1 MNRRDNTLIENLKTP
16 VNSGLMPAVKADEA
30 FYPSPKH
37 AMNGWWYVGRFEAEG
52 EILGYL
58 AHWMYMGTRFGEPTL
73 CYHFSVTNQTTG
85 KFYHKSELYRDPDI
99 KIQETAEGA
108 DRQLLVEVPAGS
120 IKGDPDKVHLEASG
134 DDISLSVDLQSYGNV
149 LYGGGTTSFPAII
162 GTNINQISVPDMRT
176 KGSITIEGKKYEIEG
191 SSWFDRQWQT
201 DNPSDPR
208 SIGKWKWNWFNICL
222 DNGEVLGVWDMY
234 IVSQN
239 VNYCWA
245 TVLHPDG
252 TQTIDVVERTE
263 FSNYWKSERSGKNYP
278 LYSVIKLPNLD
289 VELEIKPVVED
300 QEMGVP
306 GMIAMFEYEGLSD
319 VKGTYKGQP
328 VKGYS
333 YYELVGAWE

>member
-1 MNRRDNTLIENLKTP
+1 MERKDNKLVDNLKTP
-16 VNSGLMPAVKADEA
+16 LNSGLMPLVKADEA
-30 FYPSPKH
+30 FFPSPKH
-37 AMNGWWYVGRFEAEG
+37 AMNGWWYVGKFEAEG
-52 EILGYL
+52 ETLGYL

-73 CYHFSVTNQTTG
+73 CYHFSATNETTG
-85 KFYHKSELYRDPDI
+85 KFYHKSELYRNPDI
-99 KIQETAEGA
+99 EIKETGEGE
-108 DRQLLVEVPAGS
+108 DRKLMVKVPAGYLE
-120 IKGDPDKVHLEASG
+120 GDMGKVHLEASG
-134 DDISLSVDLQSYGNV
+134 EDFSLSCDMESYGNV

-162 GTNINQISVPDMRT
+162 GTNINQFSVPDMRT
-176 KGSITIEGKKYEIEG
+176 KGCITLDGKTYEIEG

-252 TQTIDVVERTE
+252 TQTIDTVSRT
-263 FSNYWKSERSGKNYP
+263 FGNYWKSEKSGKNYP
-278 LYSVIKLPNLD
+278 LYSRIRLENLD
-289 VELEIKPVVED
+289 VELEIEPVVED

-306 GMIAMFEYEGLSD
+306 GMIAMYEYEGLSD

>member
-1 MNRRDNTLIENLKTP
+1 MNRKENSLIENLKTP

-37 AMNGWWYVGRFEAEG
+37 AMNGWWYVGKFESNG
-52 EILGYL
+52 ETLGYL

-85 KFYHKSELYRDPDI
+85 KFYHKSELYRTPDI
-99 KIQETAEGA
+99 RIEETGEGTE
-108 DRQLLVEVPAGS
+108 RKLLVEVPAGF
-120 IKGDPDKVHLEASG
+120 INGDLDKLHMEANG
-134 DDISLSVDLQSYGNV
+134 EDFSLCLDMQSYGNV

-176 KGSITIEGKKYEIEG
+176 KGIITLEGKEYEVEG

-208 SIGKWKWNWFNICL
+208 SIGKWKWNWFNIVL

-239 VNYCWA
+239 MNYCWA

-263 FSNYWKSERSGKNYP
+263 FSEYWKSAASGKNYP
-278 LYSVIKLPNLD
+278 LYSKIKLPNLD

-306 GMIAMFEYEGLSD
+306 GMINTGSFQTGFSYQQ
-319 VKGTYKGQP
+319 GQQH
-328 VKGYS
+328 Y
-333 YYELVGAWE
+333 L